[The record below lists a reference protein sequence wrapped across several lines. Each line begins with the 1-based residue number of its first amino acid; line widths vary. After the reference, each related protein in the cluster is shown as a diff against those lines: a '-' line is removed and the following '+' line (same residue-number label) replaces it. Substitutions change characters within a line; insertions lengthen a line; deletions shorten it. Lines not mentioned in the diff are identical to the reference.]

1 MEIVMAEI
9 PNVSNQSNQSYVSW
23 KQVAVTKYEKLRGE
37 EEGQP
42 IKEVIETIK
51 PVLYIA
57 KDGKVE
63 IESQGTFQT
72 INILA

>member
-1 MEIVMAEI
+1 MTEISTV
-9 PNVSNQSNQSYVSW
+9 PNQSYVSW
-23 KQVAVTKYEKLRGE
+23 KQIAVTKYEKLRGVE
-37 EEGQP
+37 EDVP

-57 KDGKVE
+57 KNGKVE
-63 IESQGTFQT
+63 IESKGTVQN

>member
-1 MEIVMAEI
+1 MMTEISTV
-9 PNVSNQSNQSYVSW
+9 PNQSYASW
-23 KQVAVTKYEKLRGE
+23 KQIAVTKYEKLRGV
-37 EEGQP
+37 EEGVP

-57 KDGKVE
+57 KNGKVE
-63 IESQGTFQT
+63 IESKGTVQN